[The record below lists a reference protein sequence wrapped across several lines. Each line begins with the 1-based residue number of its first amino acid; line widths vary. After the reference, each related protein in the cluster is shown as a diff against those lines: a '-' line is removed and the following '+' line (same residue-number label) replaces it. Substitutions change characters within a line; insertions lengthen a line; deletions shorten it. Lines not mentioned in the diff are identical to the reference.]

1 MAISITKTTIH
12 DGPVNLVVHCVLDG
26 DTEFSEDVLINV
38 SDYGSPTPDGSNTV
52 KIMRVDASLHS
63 HTATLLW
70 VATTDVPFLV
80 IPDEE
85 DFHRDWRS
93 IGGLNNPKTSGVDG
107 DISVT
112 TTGFASPDQGT
123 ITLYMRKT

>member
-38 SDYGSPTPDGSNTV
+38 SDYSNPTPSGTNPV
-52 KIMRVDASLHS
+52 KIMRVEASFHS
-63 HTATLLW
+63 SSATLLW

-93 IGGLNNPKTSGVDG
+93 IGGLRNTGGSGVDG
-107 DISVT
+107 DISIT
-112 TTGFASPDQGT
+112 TEAFASPDQGT
-123 ITLYMRKT
+123 VTLYMRKS